1 MHDHLCARSAAAA
14 ARRAAARS
22 GRRRR
27 CDRCE
32 AAAVAAAVASGA
44 AADAHLAGIV
54 VEGVGEAAAV
64 GQSAAMATW
73 SEVMDHWA
81 KGDFSERAGFSR
93 DIHAERAFAPGCTI
107 DLLAVASFRR
117 KLTGPEGATEW
128 FADKD
133 DFDFGGAPYE
143 TVPGATA
150 DTIHQRLPPSQKRPN
165 APAGYCT
172 WTIRD
177 GMVHAFVV
185 KRGEPAE
192 VEWASLAAAAA
203 PPRAAGDAVRV
214 PQSSGTVDSP
224 KARAAGARRARGRR
238 CVGGS
243 AMSPTTAVNARGNG
257 RSGARRNGVTKW
269 R

>member
-1 MHDHLCARSAAAA
+1 M
-14 ARRAAARS
+14 
-22 GRRRR
+22 
-27 CDRCE
+27 
-32 AAAVAAAVASGA
+32 
-44 AADAHLAGIV
+44 
-54 VEGVGEAAAV
+54 

-133 DFDFGGAPYE
+133 DFDFGSAPYE

-165 APAGYCT
+165 APAGYCS

-203 PPRAAGDAVRV
+203 AAGAAAPPVV
-214 PQSSGTVDSP
+214 VAEISGTVDHRRV
-224 KARAAGARRARGRR
+224 RAAAARRARGRR

-243 AMSPTTAVNARGNG
+243 AMSPTTAGNARGNG
-257 RSGARRNGVTKW
+257 RSGARRSGGTKW